1 MKKVKNK
8 VIMVLSQRI
17 EFFFS
22 VMPLYCPAG
31 EQTHTLYRHP
41 RVNAEPKPR
50 DKKNGVSNLLKTP

>member
-1 MKKVKNK
+1 
-8 VIMVLSQRI
+8 MVLSQRT